1 MSDLG
6 NKKIMAENIQRY
18 MHSFGVSRKKLAT
31 DLNVSYTTLT
41 DWIKGNT
48 YPRIDKIEM
57 MANYFHI
64 SKADLVEKPHKEN
77 KAAEIVAA
85 HVDEDTPD
93 EERQQ
98 IINFIENLKK
108 ARK

>member
-6 NKKIMAENIQRY
+6 NKQIMAENIQRL
-18 MHSFGVSRKKLAT
+18 MDEHGVTRRKLAA
-31 DLNVSYTTLT
+31 DLGFSYTTLSA
-41 DWIKGNT
+41 WLQGET

-57 MANYFHI
+57 MADYFGV
-64 SKADLVEKPHKEN
+64 SKSALVERQHKEN
-77 KAAEIVAA
+77 KAADVIAA
-85 HVDEDTPD
+85 HIDDDTP
-93 EERQQ
+93 ESEREQ

>member
-1 MSDLG
+1 MSQ
-6 NKKIMAENIQRY
+6 NIQRY
-18 MHSFGVSRKKLAT
+18 MAQKGISRTKLAD
-31 DLNVSYTTLT
+31 DLGVKYTTLS
-41 DWIKGNT
+41 DWVKGNS

-57 MANYFHI
+57 MANYFGI

-77 KAAEIVAA
+77 EAAKTIAA
-85 HVDEDTPD
+85 HIDEDTP
-93 EERQQ
+93 EEEKQQ